1 MVDLMP
7 KTPPQKTTKQP
18 TVALFGWM
26 EQICLPE
33 LGLDQ
38 VKAKLDTGA
47 RTSAIHA
54 ENIELFD
61 RDGVEWVR
69 FQTLPDWDNP
79 KVGFRT
85 VEAPV
90 VHVREIKN
98 TSGIPEERL
107 VVRTQARFG
116 KRKWMIDIS
125 LADRTNMTFPM
136 IIGRAALKNHAVAVH
151 TRKTFLVSERPLH
164 SRRKEN
170 S

>member
-1 MVDLMP
+1 M
-7 KTPPQKTTKQP
+7 TPPAPPKPAQEHA
-18 TVALFGWM
+18 VALFGWM
-26 EQICLPE
+26 EYIGLPQ

-61 RDGVEWVR
+61 KDGVEWVR

-79 KVGFRT
+79 HVGFRS

-107 VVRTQARFG
+107 VVKTKARFG
-116 KRKWMIDIS
+116 KRLWMIDVS
-125 LADRTNMTFPM
+125 LADRTNMSFPM

-151 TRKTFLVSERPLH
+151 TRKTFLVSKRPPY
-164 SRRKEN
+164 SREEEPT
-170 S
+170 

>member
-1 MVDLMP
+1 MTKM
-7 KTPPQKTTKQP
+7 TPRP
-18 TVALFGWM
+18 TAQEQGVALFGWM
-26 EQICLPE
+26 EYVCLPQ
-33 LGLDQ
+33 LG
-38 VKAKLDTGA
+38 VEKIKAKLDTGA

-79 KVGFRT
+79 EVGFRT

-107 VVRTQARFG
+107 VVKTKARFG
-116 KRKWMIDIS
+116 KRIWTIDIS

-136 IIGRAALKNHAVAVH
+136 IVGRAALKSHAIAVH
-151 TRKTFLVSERPLH
+151 TRKTFLVSERP
-164 SRRKEN
+164 SYSPRKEK

>member
-1 MVDLMP
+1 MSKMP
-7 KTPPQKTTKQP
+7 QQKNPREQA
-18 TVALFGWM
+18 VALFGWM
-26 EQICLPE
+26 EYVGLPE

-61 RDGVEWVR
+61 RDGTEWVR

-79 KVGFRT
+79 NVGFRA

-90 VHVREIKN
+90 VHVRGIKN

-107 VVRTQARFG
+107 VVKTKARFG
-116 KRKWMIDIS
+116 KRMWMIDVS
-125 LADRTNMTFPM
+125 LADRTNMSFPM
-136 IIGRAALKNHAVAVH
+136 IIGRAALKNHAIAVH
-151 TRKTFLVSERPLH
+151 TRKAFLVSDRPLH
-164 SRRKEN
+164 SNRKET

>member
-1 MVDLMP
+1 MSDMP
-7 KTPPQKTTKQP
+7 VPRPNPTPRKEQKL
-18 TVALFGWM
+18 ALFGWM
-26 EQICLPE
+26 EYVGLPG
-33 LGLDQ
+33 LGLDM

-69 FQTLPDWDNP
+69 FQTLPDWDHP
-79 KVGFRT
+79 KAGLRT

-107 VVRTQARFG
+107 VVPTRARFG
-116 KRKWMIDIS
+116 KRSWTIDLS
-125 LADRTNMTFPM
+125 LADRSNMTFPM
-136 IIGRAALKNHAVAVH
+136 IVGRAALKDHTVAVH
-151 TRKTFLVSERPLH
+151 TRKTFLVSERPAY
-164 SRRKEN
+164 SKRKAKK
-170 S
+170 